1 MVVMELWVQVEVEVV
16 EEIQDV
22 LPQVMAEE
30 VVMD

>member
-16 EEIQDV
+16 EGILVV

>member
-22 LPQVMAEE
+22 LPQVMVEE